1 VNLSIP
7 AVPSMS
13 PAASSIGPAALGQ
26 MVAAIAARPWQW
38 RGIVQ
43 FDPEQRWYRRL
54 RLERD
59 YEVWLLSWL
68 PGQDTGFH
76 DHGGASGAFAVAR
89 GTLRERTVA
98 PLRSLPRERTV
109 GEGRA
114 RSFGPEHVHDVGNAS
129 GGPAVSVHAY
139 SPPLTAM
146 RSYQLTESGL
156 ARIGTKGEQGW

>member
-1 VNLSIP
+1 VNLTLP
-7 AVPSMS
+7 TV
-13 PAASSIGPAALGQ
+13 SSLSPAALGQ

-38 RGIVQ
+38 RGTVQ
-43 FDPEQRWYRRL
+43 FDPERRWYRRL
-54 RLERD
+54 QLERD

-89 GTLRERTVA
+89 GTLRERTV
-98 PLRSLPRERTV
+98 PTLRRPRDRMLP
-109 GEGRA
+109 EGSA
-114 RSFGPEHVHDVGNAS
+114 RSFGPEHVHDVSNVS

-156 ARIGTKGEQGW
+156 VRIGIEAEQGW